1 MLKVIIDTNIWISF
15 LIGLSL
21 KRLHY
26 FLYDKQF
33 MILIS
38 NEQINELID
47 VLSRSKLQKYFSKEQ
62 VTEFLKLIETKSQIV
77 EYKTIVNIC
86 RDPKDNYLL
95 SMAIDSKADYL
106 ITGDTDL
113 LELKKI
119 EGTQIINFKDFQN
132 RFMR

>member
-106 ITGDTDL
+106 ITGDADL

-119 EGTQIINFKDFQN
+119 EGTQIINFNDFQN